1 MKEAKVQSK
10 LFIFMQIALFCML
23 SFSFLFFLFTYK
35 GASAL
40 DLDSTNSTL
49 VGEGVLD
56 NTNGLGFSFSET
68 STSTEVSDSSPLNVE
83 YKGADY
89 IISAEVAN
97 DGTLTGTRSYQWYF
111 SEAGDIYTAIDGET
125 DLQLTVCDTIDSG
138 YYILQVLNDGEA
150 FGDSAAFQVTITP
163 KEITLTNIS
172 VKDKV
177 FDDTTNVNFSF
188 SQSEKLFEQ
197 DAEILLTGEVSDKN
211 VGEGKLVSNIDAS
224 ISNLELNNNYEIVF
238 DTPNNVSVD
247 ILPMPVV
254 VNFNSFEQVTYDGT
268 NHISEINPFYSD
280 IHGARKYLSF
290 SVTFGATSVDEIV
303 TAGTYEISLISQA
316 GDQNY
321 EFYTDSS
328 FETEVS
334 VYRFRVL
341 KATPV
346 ISLSKTTFVYTG
358 EEQDVRDFV
367 SVNNVEQAGRL
378 TFSSVTTFTTY
389 AEGMSLGSI
398 RVVAPETTNY
408 IRVEETFTITVEKAT
423 PEFDFSSVKTE
434 YEYTGTLQTFD
445 TSSIG
450 INNSEQTLI
459 ASVSNF
465 QNVGRYEVMLQV
477 EESDNYKAYVLDNL
491 EVEIVKRKI
500 DVSKLSWGE
509 TTSFTFEKGRVREVV
524 LRDVPAQVVAN
535 YENNSNTDAGV
546 YVASVSFSLRDENNY
561 ELVGSVPNLVWEIR
575 KRAISKPQVTSNT
588 EFVYDGKPKT
598 ITINQNVDYYS
609 ISGNTSIGAGEYIAK
624 VSLVD
629 PANTMWT
636 DSTNTPIEYT
646 WTILKQV
653 VAIPD
658 FSTQVEYTGESV
670 GLNIENSELYTV
682 YGASGTSL
690 GEYTA
695 ILVLNDGNNYMWEN
709 TENLLIEV
717 NWEIVGTLQEDNTSP
732 ITAIIIGIVVILVLG
747 IVVTLQFTVVRKK
760 RNDRDI
766 IKESVNSSQVDE
778 LMSIEGKQN
787 SGKNLTEN
795 EQNSIQARTE
805 QQVEKAKTTIRKR
818 KSVASTTDAKS
829 KSVKTSVKKTSS
841 NKAVSTSQK
850 AKTTGKSTLKDKK

>member
-49 VGEGVLD
+49 VGEGVLG
-56 NTNGLGFSFSET
+56 NTNGLEFSFRET

-89 IISAEVAN
+89 IISAEVTN

-111 SEAGDIYTAIDGET
+111 SEAGDIYTAIDWET

-163 KEITLTNIS
+163 KEITLTNIN
-172 VKDKV
+172 VIDKV
-177 FDDTTNVNFSF
+177 FDDTTNVSFEF
-188 SQSEKLFEQ
+188 SQSEELFEQ

-224 ISNLELNNNYEIVF
+224 ISNLDLTSNYNIVF
-238 DTPNNVSVD
+238 DLPSNVSVD

-254 VNFNSFEQVTYDGT
+254 VNFNSVEQVTYDGA
-268 NHISEINPFYSD
+268 NHVSKINPFYND
-280 IHGARKYLSF
+280 IHGVRMYLNF
-290 SVTFGATSVDEIV
+290 SVVFGATSVDEIV

-500 DVSKLSWGE
+500 DVSELSWGG

-588 EFVYDGKPKT
+588 EFVYDGNPKT

-695 ILVLNDGNNYMWEN
+695 ILVINDSDNYMWEN

-766 IKESVNSSQVDE
+766 IKESENSSQVDE

-795 EQNSIQARTE
+795 EQNSIQTRTE

-841 NKAVSTSQK
+841 NKAVSASQK
-850 AKTTGKSTLKDKK
+850 AKTAGKSTLKDKK

>member
-1 MKEAKVQSK
+1 MEERKIQTK
-10 LFIFMQIALFCML
+10 LYVFMQIALFCML

-49 VGEGVLD
+49 VGEGVLG
-56 NTNGLGFSFSET
+56 NTNGLEFSFSET

-97 DGTLTGTRSYQWYF
+97 DGALTGTRSYQWYF

-125 DLQLTVCDTIDSG
+125 DLQLTVCDRIDSG

-150 FGDSAAFQVTITP
+150 FGDSAAFKVTITP

-172 VKDKV
+172 VVDKV

-188 SQSEKLFEQ
+188 SQSEELFEQ

-211 VGEGKLVSNIDAS
+211 VGEGKLVSNINAS
-224 ISNLELNNNYEIVF
+224 ISNLELNNNYEIVV

-254 VNFNSFEQVTYDGT
+254 VNFNSSDQVTYDGT

-280 IHGARKYLSF
+280 IHGTRKYLSF

-346 ISLSKTTFVYTG
+346 ISLSKTTFIYTG

-500 DVSKLSWGE
+500 DVSELSWGE

-561 ELVGSVPNLVWEIR
+561 EIVGSVPNLVWEIR
-575 KRAISKPQVTSNT
+575 KRAISKPQVTSTT
-588 EFVYDGKPKT
+588 EFVYDGNPKT

-695 ILVLNDGNNYMWEN
+695 ILVLNDSDNYMWEN

-795 EQNSIQARTE
+795 EQNSIQTRTE

>member
-49 VGEGVLD
+49 VGEGVLG
-56 NTNGLGFSFSET
+56 NTNGLEFSFSET

-89 IISAEVAN
+89 IISAEVTN
-97 DGTLTGTRSYQWYF
+97 DDALTGTRSYQWYF

-150 FGDSAAFQVTITP
+150 FGDSEAFQVTITP

-172 VKDKV
+172 VIDKV

-188 SQSEKLFEQ
+188 SQSEELFEQ

-224 ISNLELNNNYEIVF
+224 ISNLELNNNYEIFF

-280 IHGARKYLSF
+280 IHGTRKYLSF

-346 ISLSKTTFVYTG
+346 ISLSKTTFIYTG

-500 DVSKLSWGE
+500 DVSELSWGE

-588 EFVYDGKPKT
+588 EFVYDGNPKT

-653 VAIPD
+653 VTIPD

-695 ILVLNDGNNYMWEN
+695 ILVLNDSNNYMWEN

-795 EQNSIQARTE
+795 EQNSIQVRTE

-850 AKTTGKSTLKDKK
+850 AKTTKKEYFER

>member
-49 VGEGVLD
+49 VGEGVLG
-56 NTNGLGFSFSET
+56 NTNGLEFSFSET

-89 IISAEVAN
+89 IISAEVTN

-150 FGDSAAFQVTITP
+150 FGDSAAFKVTITP

-172 VKDKV
+172 VKDKD
-177 FDDTTNVNFSF
+177 FDDTTNVNFNF
-188 SQSEKLFEQ
+188 SQSEELFEQ

-211 VGEGKLVSNIDAS
+211 VGKGKLVSNIDAS
-224 ISNLELNNNYEIVF
+224 ISNLDLNNNYEIVF

-367 SVNNVEQAGRL
+367 SVNNAEQAGRL

-500 DVSKLSWGE
+500 DVSELSWGE

-588 EFVYDGKPKT
+588 EFVYDGNLKT

-795 EQNSIQARTE
+795 EQNSIQTRTE

-850 AKTTGKSTLKDKK
+850 AKTTKKEYFER

>member
-49 VGEGVLD
+49 VGEGVLG
-56 NTNGLGFSFSET
+56 NTNGLEFSFSET
-68 STSTEVSDSSPLNVE
+68 STSGEVDASSPLKVE

-89 IISAEVAN
+89 IISAEVTN

-111 SEAGDIYTAIDGET
+111 SKAGDIYTAIDGET
-125 DLQLTVCDTIDSG
+125 GLQLTVCDTIDSG

-150 FGDSAAFQVTITP
+150 FGDSEAFQVAITP

-172 VKDKV
+172 VIDKV

-188 SQSEKLFEQ
+188 SQSEELFEQ

-224 ISNLELNNNYEIVF
+224 ISNLELNNNYEIF
-238 DTPNNVSVD
+238 FNTPNNVSVD

-303 TAGTYEISLISQA
+303 TAGAYEISLISQA

-346 ISLSKTTFVYTG
+346 ISLSKTTFIYTG

-500 DVSKLSWGE
+500 DVSELSWGE
-509 TTSFTFEKGRVREVV
+509 ATSFTFEKGRVREVV

-588 EFVYDGKPKT
+588 EFVYDGNPKT

-670 GLNIENSELYTV
+670 GLNIKNSELYTV

-695 ILVLNDGNNYMWEN
+695 ILVLNDSNNYMWEN